1 MISDKTAKR
10 ITFEKKEIMK
20 QVSINAIERAIEKI
34 DNLDDDGLERVA
46 ETYAMAQDILLGYV
60 LSAAEEYQNQE
71 LEGLLVYYF
80 CIINEAYAQEQI
92 RCGKVNEDMIEEFEE
107 PFFEVLDQYFET
119 EDEDLLFD
127 FTEQSELIRFMMME
141 VSTPDEDGS
150 TLNDE
155 TATQLF
161 IVTAALTTLL
171 SRAIQE

>member
-1 MISDKTAKR
+1 
-10 ITFEKKEIMK
+10 MK
-20 QVSINAIERAIEKI
+20 QVSINAIEKAIDKI

-46 ETYAMAQDILLGYV
+46 ETYALAQDILLGYV

-80 CIINEAYAQEQI
+80 CLINEAFAQEQI
-92 RCGKVNEDMIEEFEE
+92 RCGKVDENMIDEFEE
-107 PFFEVLDQYFET
+107 PFFEILDEYFEK
-119 EDEDLLFD
+119 EEEDLLFD

-141 VSTPDEDGS
+141 VSTPDEDGT

-161 IVTAALTTLL
+161 IVTSALTTLL

>member
-1 MISDKTAKR
+1 
-10 ITFEKKEIMK
+10 MK

-92 RCGKVNEDMIEEFEE
+92 RCGKVSEDMIEEFEE

>member
-1 MISDKTAKR
+1 
-10 ITFEKKEIMK
+10 MK

>member
-1 MISDKTAKR
+1 
-10 ITFEKKEIMK
+10 MK

-92 RCGKVNEDMIEEFEE
+92 RWGKVNEDMIEEFEE

>member
-1 MISDKTAKR
+1 
-10 ITFEKKEIMK
+10 MK

-80 CIINEAYAQEQI
+80 CIINEAFAQEQI

>member
-1 MISDKTAKR
+1 
-10 ITFEKKEIMK
+10 MK

-34 DNLDDDGLERVA
+34 DNLDDDGSERVA

-92 RCGKVNEDMIEEFEE
+92 RWGKVNEDMIEEFEE